1 MPEHQEREV
10 REKRR
15 GYLMVASLVV
25 LTTLSG
31 LHMLEAKDGPD
42 FAGFYELREA
52 VEPLRLVVGVTL
64 AEGEARHGGGIVSD
78 DGFGGEVVDQGDQ
91 INGRFVAQIFNLLED
106 SMLPGDPYAE
116 WPSMSLFDRQSVRVE
131 AWVTIPKLEY
141 EQWQQGAR
149 PRAGEGPD
157 TPLESVDPGHRRDL
171 PEAVPG
177 AP

>member
-52 VEPLRLVVGVTL
+52 
-64 AEGEARHGGGIVSD
+64 
-78 DGFGGEVVDQGDQ
+78 VDQGDQ